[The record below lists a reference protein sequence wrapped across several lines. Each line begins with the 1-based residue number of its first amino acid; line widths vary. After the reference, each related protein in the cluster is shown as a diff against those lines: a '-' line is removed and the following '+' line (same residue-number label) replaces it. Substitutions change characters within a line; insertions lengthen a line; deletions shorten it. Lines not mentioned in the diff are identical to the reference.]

1 MNSVN
6 TNVGALLAQKYM
18 RATSAQLTM
27 VQNRVSSGLRVA
39 SSSDDASTFAV
50 AQGLR
55 ADIKSYTSVSSALS
69 GAKAVATVA
78 VTAAESI
85 SNRLQDVKAKV
96 LQLADDSIS
105 PASRTSYQ
113 TDLQAMINEVNSY
126 LQSANYNGTNVL
138 ATTNSV
144 KTVANIDA
152 STITIT
158 AQNVQNLTLS
168 AITGSG
174 SATTALQQL
183 DTFKGSIDGALAN
196 LGANIKAIDNQNEF
210 IQQVSETV
218 TIGLGALVDADMA
231 KETANLQALQ
241 VKQQLGVQALGIANQ
256 APQALL
262 SLLRG

>member
-6 TNVGALLAQKYM
+6 TNVGALLAQKYL
-18 RATSAQLTM
+18 RATSDQLTQ
-27 VQNRVSSGLRVA
+27 VQNRVSSGLRV
-39 SSSDDASTFAV
+39 SGSSDDASTFAV

-105 PASRTSYQ
+105 AASRTSYQ
-113 TDLQAMINEVNSY
+113 TDLAAMINEVNSY
-126 LQSANYNGTNVL
+126 LQSATYNGTNVL

-168 AITGSG
+168 AVTGSG
-174 SATTALQQL
+174 SATTVLAQL
-183 DTFKGSIDGALAN
+183 DTFKGS
-196 LGANIKAIDNQNEF
+196 
-210 IQQVSETV
+210 
-218 TIGLGALVDADMA
+218 
-231 KETANLQALQ
+231 
-241 VKQQLGVQALGIANQ
+241 
-256 APQALL
+256 
-262 SLLRG
+262 

>member
-1 MNSVN
+1 
-6 TNVGALLAQKYM
+6 
-18 RATSAQLTM
+18 
-27 VQNRVSSGLRVA
+27 
-39 SSSDDASTFAV
+39 
-50 AQGLR
+50 
-55 ADIKSYTSVSSALS
+55 
-69 GAKAVATVA
+69 
-78 VTAAESI
+78 
-85 SNRLQDVKAKV
+85 V

-105 PASRTSYQ
+105 PTSRASYQ
-113 TDLQAMINEVNSY
+113 TDLAAMINEVNSY
-126 LQSANYNGTNVL
+126 LQSASYNGTNVL
-138 ATTNSV
+138 NTTNNV

-174 SATTALQQL
+174 SATTALNQL
-183 DTFKGSIDGALAN
+183 DTFKASIDSALAN

-210 IQQVSETV
+210 IKQVNETV

-262 SLLRG
+262 SLLR

>member
-1 MNSVN
+1 MPSVN
-6 TNVGALLAQKYM
+6 TNIGALLAQKYL
-18 RATSAQLTM
+18 RATSDQLNS
-27 VQNRVSSGLRVA
+27 VQNHVSSGLRVA
-39 SSSDDASTFAV
+39 GSADDASTFAV

-55 ADIKSYTSVSSALS
+55 ADIKSYVAVSSALS

-105 PASRTSYQ
+105 AASRASYQ
-113 TDLQAMINEVNSY
+113 TDLQAMIAEVNSY
-126 LQSANYNGTNVL
+126 LQSASYNGTNVL
-138 ATTNSV
+138 ASTNNV

-158 AQNVQNLTLS
+158 AQNVQNMTMTT
-168 AITGSG
+168 ITGSA
-174 SATTALQQL
+174 SSTTALAEL
-183 DTFKGSIDGALAN
+183 NTFKAAIDTALAN
-196 LGANIKAIDNQNEF
+196 LGANVKAIDAQNEF
-210 IQQVSETV
+210 IKQVNETV
-218 TIGLGALVDADMA
+218 TVGLGALVDADMA
-231 KETANLQALQ
+231 KETAALQALQ

>member
-1 MNSVN
+1 MTSVN
-6 TNVGALLAQKYM
+6 TNVGALLAQKYL
-18 RATSAQLTM
+18 RATTDQLTQ
-27 VQNRVSSGLRVA
+27 VQNHVSSGLRV
-39 SSSDDASTFAV
+39 SGSSDDASTFAV

-55 ADIKSYTSVSSALS
+55 ADIKSYVAVSSALS

-78 VTAAESI
+78 VTAAESF

-105 PASRTSYQ
+105 PGSRASYQ
-113 TDLQAMINEVNSY
+113 TDLAAMINEVNSY
-126 LQSANYNGTNVL
+126 LQSASYNGTNVL
-138 ATTNSV
+138 NTTNSV

-152 STITIT
+152 STITIA
-158 AQNVQNLTLS
+158 AQNVQNLTMS

-174 SATTALQQL
+174 SATTALTQL
-183 DTFKGSIDGALAN
+183 DTFKAAVDTALAN
-196 LGANIKAIDNQNEF
+196 LGANIKAIDAQNEF
-210 IQQVSETV
+210 IKQVNETV